1 MPTVWR
7 EILSQCVNCITGI
20 LLFAKYTIKLCNFI
34 SNTIYSHDH
43 VFIGLSVFT
52 KYKALPAVY
61 NFPNRLS
68 SAFSH
73 D

>member
-7 EILSQCVNCITGI
+7 KILFQCVNCI
-20 LLFAKYTIKLCNFI
+20 AKYAIKLCNFI

-52 KYKALPAVY
+52 KYKALY

-68 SAFSH
+68 AMIRIV
-73 D
+73 